1 MDIYF
6 STQQSCVAHRQHR
19 RSRSHTDIAST
30 FAVAAGVAGE
40 GVQCITSG
48 GGGPVVRPLYQLL
61 AAITQFELWP
71 GHKFAIMYDISQV
84 RLDVLGSSTEYNMY

>member
-6 STQQSCVAHRQHR
+6 STQQSCVAHREHR

-30 FAVAAGVAGE
+30 FAVAGVAGE